1 MTLPI
6 ILFIFIIAAFVG
18 LALVIKKDAKKAKDF
33 VVTTDGILL
42 FIAFLSIV
50 CMMIDDMVFKN
61 KMFSSPVRDIVLFPV
76 LGSFAMILLFTAVLI
91 VKISGSKS
99 K

>member
-1 MTLPI
+1 MT
-6 ILFIFIIAAFVG
+6 ILIFFLFLAF
-18 LALVIKKDAKKAKDF
+18 LAVISSLDTKKAKKIIITAD
-33 VVTTDGILL
+33 VILL
-42 FIAFLSIV
+42 SFVILSFAFII
-50 CMMIDDMVFKN
+50 IDDMVFKN